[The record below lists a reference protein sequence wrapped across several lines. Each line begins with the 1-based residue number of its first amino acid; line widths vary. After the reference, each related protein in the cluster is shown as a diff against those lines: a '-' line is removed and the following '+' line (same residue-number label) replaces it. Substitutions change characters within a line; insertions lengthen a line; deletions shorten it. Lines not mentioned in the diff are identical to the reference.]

1 MLFDPKP
8 KERREDLF
16 DRDDELNKL
25 RTGLD
30 YPVTLLLGIR
40 RSGKSSLVKVLMSE
54 EKDVIWIYLD
64 LRKYEAMH
72 T

>member
-16 DRDDELNKL
+16 DRDEELRRL
-25 RTGLD
+25 RLGLS

-40 RSGKSSLVKVLMSE
+40 RSGKSSLIKVLMNE
-54 EKDVIWIYLD
+54 EKDVI
-64 LRKYEAMH
+64 
-72 T
+72 